1 MAEATDE
8 SVLAAIV
15 KGGSTCPACNEKPVR
30 LVSRYP
36 TVATVADEEGHQW
49 DVEVEAEAEN

>member
-8 SVLAAIV
+8 SVLAAIE
-15 KGGSTCPACNEKPVR
+15 KGGSTCPACGEKPVR

-49 DVEVEAEAEN
+49 DVEVEPEN